1 MALNMYQ
8 IFSSLLVY
16 CFPYL
21 SHISCLQDIYW
32 MCQLGKP
39 KENLFRLQICVYTTF
54 FYFFSIQS
62 RIWSIF
68 FTVYLSHVHVEV
80 DVQIAVELRLSSQI
94 FSNFL
99 TVLLDFIS
107 LVLLFTASA
116 SWNSVRAV
124 TQIKVFPSAL
134 HLQWQ
139 IALQWSIFP
148 DTA

>member
-1 MALNMYQ
+1 MYQ
-8 IFSSLLVY
+8 IFSPLLVY

-21 SHISCLQDIYW
+21 SHISCLQDMYW

-80 DVQIAVELRLSSQI
+80 DVQIAVEL
-94 FSNFL
+94 F
-99 TVLLDFIS
+99 
-107 LVLLFTASA
+107 
-116 SWNSVRAV
+116 
-124 TQIKVFPSAL
+124 
-134 HLQWQ
+134 
-139 IALQWSIFP
+139 
-148 DTA
+148 